1 MPAQIRPTRLE
12 VSDRF
17 PMLGFSIRAEGP
29 LQRAEVALGSDP
41 ALFGAEGKARRT
53 PANFYSTRAGGSLSV
68 ARGEAV
74 FIVPPEVLARFIG
87 NEKLYFGLA
96 VGGEGGASPYI
107 SLKGLTGRSMQRV
120 RVLPSR
126 QQRAAGYKGD
136 GQAALEWAGDVA
148 TPGMEPARPNG
159 AAAPSSPNVAS
170 PTKGAGPA
178 AHEPVPYDD
187 GFGPLPA
194 KPAAAPAP
202 AAAPPPAPP
211 PTGAALPAVPA
222 QALDVSPLT
231 TTGQQRP
238 VTPPPVRRLAAW
250 QKALII
256 AGLGVISGPFAP
268 LLLSGRSASDRR
280 SEPGSAPAA
289 RSAAA

>member
-1 MPAQIRPTRLE
+1 M
-12 VSDRF
+12 
-17 PMLGFSIRAEGP
+17 
-29 LQRAEVALGSDP
+29 
-41 ALFGAEGKARRT
+41 RR
-53 PANFYSTRAGGSLSV
+53 
-68 ARGEAV
+68 
-74 FIVPPEVLARFIG
+74 
-87 NEKLYFGLA
+87 
-96 VGGEGGASPYI
+96 VGG
-107 SLKGLTGRSMQRV
+107 
-120 RVLPSR
+120 LPSR

-178 AHEPVPYDD
+178 AQEPVPYDD

-268 LLLSGRSASDRR
+268 LLLSLPLAARAAGVSIGLGPAVGAGLGAGGALGSGLIFGPDG
-280 SEPGSAPAA
+280 ELGVYGSAEVDAGFIASISATVQITVVRGPIESFNGWSMAMA
-289 RSAAA
+289 ISGGEGIVGGAAALFDTNANFQGVSVSAGIGAGFSPVDFYIATQRGVAM